1 MKLSYTY
8 NNHRTPDRLIVDQ
21 VIVVRDAN
29 GEQSHNHNHAAL
41 TIHKEGNITKAGN
54 YSRRTIEIEIS
65 ICNPEGSEIEYK
77 RVYSHKK
84 AWSYIK
90 QNLLTK

>member
-21 VIVVRDAN
+21 VIVVRNAN

-65 ICNPEGSEIEYK
+65 ICNPEGYKIQNK
-77 RVYSHKK
+77 RVHSHKE
-84 AWSYIK
+84 ALAYIK
-90 QNLLTK
+90 RNLLTE